1 MDNVGICMAIHG
13 STEAGPSRHAEG
25 IPRAGVKHTA
35 AAKRT
40 DGAAEMTRAEQIR
53 DLQVRYLLAVSQHKR
68 KTAALIFA
76 RMKSLMTRQ
85 LAYENKIDRR
95 KAA

>member
-1 MDNVGICMAIHG
+1 
-13 STEAGPSRHAEG
+13 
-25 IPRAGVKHTA
+25 
-35 AAKRT
+35 
-40 DGAAEMTRAEQIR
+40 MTRAEQIR

-95 KAA
+95 MERAA

>member
-1 MDNVGICMAIHG
+1 
-13 STEAGPSRHAEG
+13 
-25 IPRAGVKHTA
+25 
-35 AAKRT
+35 
-40 DGAAEMTRAEQIR
+40 MTRAEQIR

-85 LAYENKIDRR
+85 LAYEIRQDRKSSR
-95 KAA
+95 CGPNEAVDPAVTVAKRTANVAGDNLGAMT